1 MAYAAGGHE
10 SDGEM
15 SDTAISARARDEADD
30 AERLTGD
37 DAREWVG
44 YRVDAPEGHL
54 GVVQEVRFAGVPP
67 RPLVLLVRALDR
79 LYLLPA
85 RRIARVLPAQ
95 RRVLLWPDSGLTA
108 RRR

>member
-1 MAYAAGGHE
+1 MACAADGRE
-10 SDGEM
+10 SDREM
-15 SDTAISARARDEADD
+15 SDTAISTRTRDEADD
-30 AERLTGD
+30 AEQLTDD

-85 RRIARVLPAQ
+85 RRVARVLPDE
-95 RRVLLWPDSGLTA
+95 RRVLLWPDPGLMA
-108 RRR
+108 RPR